1 VGRALRRDAL
11 RTPAPRRTVAEGD
24 RIVGRKGRQDNG
36 GKTRLATRFGWSALA
51 SFAGGVWF
59 CDLTATRGLDG
70 ILHAVAQGLDVPL
83 GKEDPVV
90 QLGHAIARR
99 GRCLVVL
106 DNFEQVAR
114 HADSTVGRWLSAAPD
129 ARFLATTREVLG
141 LPGEEVLALAPL
153 ATQDGSELFV
163 RRAKAA
169 NPDFEPNAEDKTA
182 ITTLVR
188 LLDGLPL
195 AIELAAVRVRV
206 MPPRAVLARMNEHRC
221 RSLAGF
227 TIRIRA
233 CACARSS
240 IARPMRSITR
250 RMRAF
255 GRN

>member
-1 VGRALRRDAL
+1 
-11 RTPAPRRTVAEGD
+11 
-24 RIVGRKGRQDNG
+24 
-36 GKTRLATRFGWSALA
+36 
-51 SFAGGVWF
+51 
-59 CDLTATRGLDG
+59 
-70 ILHAVAQGLDVPL
+70 
-83 GKEDPVV
+83 
-90 QLGHAIARR
+90 
-99 GRCLVVL
+99 
-106 DNFEQVAR
+106 
-114 HADSTVGRWLSAAPD
+114 
-129 ARFLATTREVLG
+129 VLG

-182 ITTLVR
+182 IATLVR